1 MKLIVLNLARKT
13 TERELRDL
21 FRQYGYVKSCDLVL
35 DKDTGASKGF
45 GFVEIS
51 KRKDAELAI
60 KELNDRVIGGNK
72 IRVKEAKEKKL
83 G

>member
-21 FRQYGYVKSCDLVL
+21 FREFGYVKSCDLVL
-35 DKDTGASKGF
+35 DKATGASKGF

-60 KELNDRVIGGNK
+60 ENLNNRMLGGNK
-72 IRVKEAKEKKL
+72 IRVKEMKKKKA
-83 G
+83 